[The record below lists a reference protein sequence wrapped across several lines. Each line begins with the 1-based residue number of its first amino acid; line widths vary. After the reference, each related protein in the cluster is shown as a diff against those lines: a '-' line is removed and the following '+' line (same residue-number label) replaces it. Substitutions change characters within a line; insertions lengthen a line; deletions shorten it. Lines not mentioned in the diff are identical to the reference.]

1 MRTGP
6 KELMQEDR
14 KAFEA
19 AGRLLGVDC
28 VREVPP
34 FADPAHVEEW
44 EVRQYA
50 GNY

>member
-44 EVRQYA
+44 EVQWEH
-50 GNY
+50 